1 MEKIN
6 IPIDK
11 RLYDVICLLF
21 KVDNPDSI
29 PVDDVAGEFSA
40 MVMAYLDREQ
50 EFGDL
55 DATTSA
61 AYDAYVR
68 DMMAAER
75 KRNSKKSEGSN
86 A

>member
-11 RLYDVICLLF
+11 QLYDVICLLF
-21 KVDNPDSI
+21 EVEDPDSI

-50 EFGDL
+50 ELGDL

-61 AYDAYVR
+61 AYTAYVR
-68 DMMAAER
+68 DMMADAR
-75 KRNSKKSEGSN
+75 KRNST
-86 A
+86 

>member
-1 MEKIN
+1 MEKIT

-11 RLYDVICLLF
+11 QLYDVICLLF
-21 KVDNPDSI
+21 GTDDLESI
-29 PVDDVAGEFSA
+29 PVDDVAGEFQA

-55 DATTSA
+55 DAKTSA
-61 AYDAYVR
+61 AYDAYLR

-75 KRNSKKSEGSN
+75 KRNST
-86 A
+86 